1 MSLEVEPPRS
11 SVVDVVAIEVAPSDV
26 GPSDS
31 FVRLISQNTQKLLLA
46 PVIPKKGKMTLP

>member
-1 MSLEVEPPRS
+1 M
-11 SVVDVVAIEVAPSDV
+11 VDVVAIEVAPSNV

-46 PVIPKKGKMTLP
+46 PVIPKKRKMTLP